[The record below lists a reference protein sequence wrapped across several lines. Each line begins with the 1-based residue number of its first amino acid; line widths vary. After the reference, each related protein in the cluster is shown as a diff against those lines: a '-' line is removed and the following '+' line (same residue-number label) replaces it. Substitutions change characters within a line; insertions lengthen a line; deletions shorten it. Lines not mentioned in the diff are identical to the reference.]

1 MIVLAACSEEV
12 IEPNPANAEAFDG
25 SVTFCADV
33 PALYDAKTRAF
44 GDEADFK
51 NMDIYAYEFEWGE
64 SYASRF
70 LHAVHKGENVHTD
83 GDGIVKFTLKT
94 LETTDEHR
102 VIHFIAMPE
111 GTTLP
116 DISDY
121 NTAATVLPRL
131 YAGGRTDLY
140 GGRVEF
146 TKGYSVFKGLVG
158 GVEQWVM
165 NDDIKKYQTTPIPLL
180 RNFAKISVNST
191 AVNFTLEGFAIVNT
205 PAEGSAEPWHT
216 DSLHVCDFRKENGS
230 LKTYKE
236 MADAGYNGYMPTST
250 LQNYDAAT
258 LSYTAES
265 KYMYERPF
273 TSHNRTYVIVKGR
286 YNNGASTYYKLDI
299 GNEDAATSSFKYFN
313 ILRNFE
319 YKINITR
326 VTTDGQPSAEAAGNS
341 SLVYNNQ
348 IASVEAEAL
357 SSISDGRNLITTNAV
372 SHVFTTTDPY
382 TFKFSYSDLSPALN
396 RSSEIQ
402 FQISEGNV
410 VQSWRSWDEGGYKYL
425 EVTPKTPS
433 DEPLDQSFVAYVTGG
448 LSKKIELVLSNPFS
462 FTNVLAYRGAHND
475 KPDGDDDV
483 DKNGKKYVQN
493 QISSKA
499 GEAMTLY
506 FNLPK
511 GLPSSVFPIEIYL
524 ESYEQEIENDKK
536 LGTMVVQTGSSLYDE
551 YANESRI
558 LYKRTVTE
566 DEYHYYIST
575 DPAHPGKVENSF
587 HTVLCR
593 FSFIKDGGSKG
604 TDTFTSHIRLRST
617 IFYDYDFG
625 FVRSS
630 DCPLTPYD
638 D

>member
-44 GDEADFK
+44 GDEADLK

-102 VIHFIAMPE
+102 VIHFIAMPK

-131 YAGGRTDLY
+131 YAGGVTDLY

-146 TKGYSVFKGLVG
+146 SKGYSVFKGLVG
-158 GVEQWVM
+158 GIEQWVM

-191 AVNFTLEGFAIVNT
+191 AANFTLEGFAVVNT
-205 PAEGSAEPWHT
+205 PTEGSAEPWHT
-216 DSLHVCDFRKENGS
+216 DSLHVCDFRKENGT
-230 LKTYKE
+230 LKTYQE
-236 MADAGYNGYMPTST
+236 MANAGYNGYMPTST
-250 LQNYDAAT
+250 LQNYDAAS
-258 LSYTAES
+258 LSYTAEP

-273 TSHNRTYVIVKGR
+273 TSHNRTYVIVKGK

-326 VTTDGQPSAEAAGNS
+326 VTTDGQPSAEAAANS

-357 SSISDGRNLITTNAV
+357 SSISDGRNLITTNKV
-372 SHVFTTTDPY
+372 NHVFTTTDPY

-402 FQISEGNV
+402 FQIAEGNV

-433 DEPLDQSFVAYVTGG
+433 DEPISQSIIAYVPGG
-448 LSKKIELVLSNPFS
+448 LSKKIEVVLSNPFS

-483 DKNGKKYVQN
+483 DKNGVAYVAN
-493 QISSKA
+493 QISNKA

-536 LGTMVVQTGSSLYDE
+536 LGTMVVQSGNSIYDDI
-551 YANESRI
+551 NDTRI
-558 LYKRTVTE
+558 SYKRTVTQ
-566 DEYHYYIST
+566 DEYEYYIST
-575 DPAHPGKVENSF
+575 ADPENPKKVSNDY
-587 HTVLCR
+587 HTVMCR
-593 FSFIKDGGSKG
+593 FSFIKAAEDKQ
-604 TDTFTSHIRLRST
+604 TSHIRIESS
-617 IFYDYDFG
+617 IFKDYDFS
-625 FVRSS
+625 FARTDS
-630 DCPLTPYD
+630 CPTENQTTN
-638 D
+638 